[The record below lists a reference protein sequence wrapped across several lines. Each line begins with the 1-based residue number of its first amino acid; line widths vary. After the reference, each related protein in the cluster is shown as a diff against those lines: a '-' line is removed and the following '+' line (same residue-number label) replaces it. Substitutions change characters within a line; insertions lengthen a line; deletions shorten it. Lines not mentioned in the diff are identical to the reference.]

1 MQNTPLRDPPSIR
14 CDIVVGTRPEAIKL
28 APVVQALRE
37 SGDDFWVRVVASG
50 QHRDICRSAL
60 AAFGLTADS
69 VLDTEPINGSLAD
82 SAGNL
87 LRAFGRRFAD
97 SRPDL
102 ILVQGDT
109 TTAMAAALAGFYA
122 NVPVAHVEAGLR
134 SGDLANPFPE
144 EAHRQII
151 DAVSTILLP
160 PTPEAQAKLLLAGFT
175 AERCAVTGNTVVD
188 ALQLLCATRPAS
200 LDGTGVEEADL
211 EGRRLLLVTTHR
223 RESWGSDLEA
233 ICNAIREILRR
244 QTNVIVALPVH
255 PNPNVEGPVR
265 ALLGGH
271 PRVKLLLPL
280 SYIPFLALMRRAYLI
295 LTDSGG
301 IQEEAPSLGV
311 PVLVLRKTTERP
323 EAAEAGLARII
334 GTNPEAV
341 VRHVEE
347 LLEDEQAYRRM
358 ATAMNPYGDGLA
370 SERIV
375 EVLRNWRCGR
385 PLLAEERSFSR
396 RLPLTENIQ
405 EPRSHLPAAHKNV
418 GLVAGAMR
426 SASGHTAACHVFQST
441 RPIVPKG
448 ERV

>member
-1 MQNTPLRDPPSIR
+1 MQNTPPRDPPSVR

-28 APVVQALRE
+28 APVVKALRE
-37 SGDDFWVRVVASG
+37 SGNDFLVCVVASG
-50 QHRDICRSAL
+50 QQRDICCSAL
-60 AAFGLTADS
+60 AAFGLTADT
-69 VLDTEPINGSLAD
+69 VLNTEPISASLAD

-102 ILVQGDT
+102 IIVQGDT

-122 NVPVAHVEAGLR
+122 QIPVAHVEAGLR

-144 EAHRQII
+144 EANRQII
-151 DAVSTILLP
+151 DAVSEILLP
-160 PTPEAQAKLLLAGFT
+160 PTPQAQSNLRRAGF
-175 AERCAVTGNTVVD
+175 AVESCPITGNTVVD
-188 ALQLLCATRPAS
+188 ALQLLCATRPPI

-223 RESWGSDLEA
+223 RESWGGDLEA
-233 ICNAIREILRR
+233 ICNAIGEILQRR
-244 QTNVIVALPVH
+244 TNVLVALPVH
-255 PNPNVEGPVR
+255 PNPNVQRPVR
-265 ALLGGH
+265 ELLRGH
-271 PRVKLLLPL
+271 PAIRLLPPL
-280 SYIPFLALMRRAYLI
+280 GYIPFLALMRRAYLI

-301 IQEEAPSLGV
+301 VQEEAPSLGV

-334 GTNPEAV
+334 GTKPDAI

-358 ATAMNPYGDGLA
+358 ATAVNPYGDGLA

-375 EVLRNWRCGR
+375 EVLTNWRCGR
-385 PLLAEERSFSR
+385 PLLAEDRSFSPQLR
-396 RLPLTENIQ
+396 HMKNSQRL
-405 EPRSHLPAAHKNV
+405 RKHLP
-418 GLVAGAMR
+418 GAPLEIGFLHREMHFVTDNKT
-426 SASGHTAACHVFQST
+426 AS
-441 RPIVPKG
+441 RI
-448 ERV
+448 

>member
-1 MQNTPLRDPPSIR
+1 MPHSPSIHPTALC

-28 APVVQALRE
+28 APVVTALRE
-37 SGDDFWVRVVASG
+37 SGEDFAARVVTSG
-50 QHRDICRSAL
+50 QHGEICRSAL
-60 AAFGLTADS
+60 ATFGLTADS
-69 VLDTEPINGSLAD
+69 ALDNEPSNGSLAD
-82 SAGNL
+82 STADL

-97 SRPDL
+97 VPPNL
-102 ILVQGDT
+102 IIVQGDT

-122 NVPVAHVEAGLR
+122 RIPVEHVEAGLR

-144 EAHRQII
+144 EANRQII

-160 PTPEAQAKLLLAGFT
+160 PTPEAQANLLLAGFP
-175 AERCAVTGNTVVD
+175 AEKCPVTGNTVVD
-188 ALQLLCATRPAS
+188 ALQLLCATRAPT
-200 LDGTGVEEADL
+200 LEGTGVEEADL

-223 RESWGSDLEA
+223 RESWGGDLEA

-323 EAAEAGLARII
+323 EAA
-334 GTNPEAV
+334 
-341 VRHVEE
+341 
-347 LLEDEQAYRRM
+347 
-358 ATAMNPYGDGLA
+358 
-370 SERIV
+370 
-375 EVLRNWRCGR
+375 
-385 PLLAEERSFSR
+385 
-396 RLPLTENIQ
+396 
-405 EPRSHLPAAHKNV
+405 
-418 GLVAGAMR
+418 
-426 SASGHTAACHVFQST
+426 
-441 RPIVPKG
+441 
-448 ERV
+448 